1 MSKSNS
7 KLVETEPKSTD
18 HAVLF
23 LLSRAQLE
31 SALLAV
37 LMAVIAVAWLVPW
50 VTWAERSAAPDQ
62 TPVGPMPLGMV
73 GLVLMGALITRWM
86 LNHSTSWR
94 RMALVISL
102 GGLASIVLV
111 EWVVFKADGP
121 FGFVRGLVTWNGFFS
136 PEFIVLFVTAVLWLR
151 GALVGRSD
159 VLRED
164 IESMFYTGILALIV
178 LLLINNAQPWV
189 PLADIVG
196 PALIFFA
203 TSLLALA
210 LVGPE
215 HAHFWQRETS
225 SVRLLV
231 NRYWLVTVAAII
243 ALIVVGG
250 FVLASSTGADALT
263 AIRNVVRTV
272 VLLLAFGVQL
282 VMAIVVQIIVLLL
295 MPLLPLLEKIAPFV
309 GDLFDQ
315 IRPPAPPNNGDAA
328 SLTALEAVLRSP
340 DVAAFSRGLMVIVI
354 LMLFGIVMWIA
365 LLRFGF
371 LPNRNVNET
380 HENIA
385 SRELLMKQLRDWF
398 NRRRGQ
404 AAEAAA
410 PYLMLTDDDARSQI
424 RRAYQRFLD
433 WASSIDRAR
442 APHQTPA
449 MFSAALSADQ
459 PDQREAIVALTAV
472 YERARYSIEPL
483 TSADSR
489 VAQDSLITLQA
500 ASVIKSSTT
509 DR

>member
-1 MSKSNS
+1 LSKSNS

-50 VTWAERSAAPDQ
+50 VTWAERNAAPDQ
-62 TPVGPMPLGMV
+62 TPAGPLPLGMV
-73 GLVLMGALITRWM
+73 GLVLIGALITRWM

-102 GGLASIVLV
+102 GGLALIVLV

-151 GALVGRSD
+151 GALIGRSD

-178 LLLINNAQPWV
+178 LLLINNAEPWV

-203 TSLLALA
+203 ASLLALA

-250 FVLASSTGADALT
+250 FVLASSTGADELT

-282 VMAIVVQIIVLLL
+282 VMSIVVQIIVLLL

-309 GDLFDQ
+309 GDLFDK
-315 IRPPAPPNNGDAA
+315 IRPPESLTGSDAA
-328 SLTALEAVLRSP
+328 AQAAEAVLRSP
-340 DVAAFSRGLMVIVI
+340 DVAAFSRGLVVIVI

-410 PYLMLTDDDARSQI
+410 PYLTLTDDDARSQI
-424 RRAYQRFLD
+424 RRAYQHFLG

-459 PDQREAIVALTAV
+459 PDQREAIVALTVV

-483 TSADSR
+483 TSAETR
-489 VAQDSLITLQA
+489 IAQDSLVTLQA